1 MKIVK
6 QSQLTDLSFRQPC
19 DMSYGIFNYCSLS
32 YCGHPTGLSALS
44 VHPGFCQTLQPPQMP
59 LSLPASP
66 ICPSLCP
73 IFPRCLGLTAV
84 LSSTSY
90 CRVMLP
96 ASLNTG
102 KIPIICLWPLLLP
115 PFSSHP
121 AVRSLRSCLHPKGVL
136 AAPKLQ
142 LQRRIGA
149 AVIP

>member
-1 MKIVK
+1 MAYSTTAACPIAAIPLAYLLFLSILASVK
-6 QSQLTDLSFRQPC
+6 HS
-19 DMSYGIFNYCSLS
+19 
-32 YCGHPTGLSALS
+32 S
-44 VHPGFCQTLQPPQMP
+44 VPKC

-73 IFPRCLGLTAV
+73 VFPRCLGLTAV

-121 AVRSLRSCLHPKGVL
+121 VVRSLRSCLHPKGVL